1 MAFATKYSI
10 EGTSDIY
17 GKVTVNLRQDLYA
30 GSITYFEGAGRDW
43 ISLSIG
49 QGGNDI
55 SLAILPSKCSVQF
68 YAMTDFVAIELAQD
82 APFTW
87 QMQVLDTDGDL
98 IWQGI
103 VLPEEYQE
111 NYINTPYI
119 VSITASDG
127 LEELKTI
134 DYPITVGGKAS
145 LWDHL
150 TDALAFTGQSIHFF
164 ESVNIYDI
172 EMDTANGDSPFLQAE
187 VTYETFLKLNDKP
200 NCYDVVVAILKPFFA
215 RVYQYRGWRI
225 ENIYGKK
232 ASYIEREFDESGV
245 YVTNTSVNPVV
256 ELDNDPS
263 DFKAF
268 LSKSGSLQFHPAL
281 NSTEIYFNTARIV
294 NPNGPGGWSLE
305 SDWTN
310 STTLTDWTNENS
322 ISISKLAF
330 GYNGSETIVRIQ
342 GKQDSLTTGKHI
354 KSGAYTINSA
364 DFQNFFFR
372 FDYWMNYP
380 TLIILGSKPIL
391 YLQVELTDSLSNE
404 WYYKNGSWTLIKDD
418 GWIRI
423 DAVGRQIWKPFEIN
437 INTLPNITGSAD
449 IRFYVYQLVKSG
461 SADQVELRLTNW
473 ATNIQIDEAYED
485 LILQEKAGLNI
496 LSTYKGP
503 SFQHFISD
511 GEVVDL
517 AGVMDVN
524 GVLTSEWNRRGE
536 TDALNIRR
544 LFMMQWLT
552 MHQGQAVKIG
562 GTLYQKGE
570 HVTPMSVIKDK
581 DSVSTRKYIMTGW
594 EFSLGRG
601 TGSINFHEIF
611 ENEVTPFY
619 LLDFVT
625 SIPSSAYI
633 LPDYSIPIGVPGLSP
648 GVLPGGGG
656 ISIPN
661 ISFPPLNGDVR
672 GEPSGAEITPSAI
685 FGKARLDTTGLTG
698 TDIIFNA
705 VKDTPT
711 QENMTNLRLSD
722 TYPILDTTF
731 VPYTG
736 AKSNTNLGEYG
747 LTTGNLIFDTTP
759 TNIPTAQGAMY
770 WDADDETVAL
780 IMNGAIQKVGEDSF
794 YQVKNQTGSNIA
806 KGVAVRF
813 AGTVGNS
820 GRLLIAPFLAD
831 GTYPS
836 TYFMG
841 VTMEAIDNGEDGKVM
856 WFGRIRGINTNA
868 YNEGDILYASTTVA
882 GGFQTTVPQAPNNIV
897 EVCAVVTKSATV
909 GTIFVRPTLG
919 SNINRDEGV
928 KITSPATGDLLQRQS
943 NGLFENRSLATIGIL
958 TGSLTSG
965 YIPRATG
972 ATTLTDSS
980 IYETGTNVLIGSTTS
995 SGEKLQVTGI
1005 GIFKTNLFS
1014 IDGADPIFRIRTNNN
1029 VSTVNFR
1036 NVLNEDNAGIEGNFN
1051 TNSFNIITRSNNMN
1065 IRIEPHGTGK
1075 IVLPNVPTGTGD
1087 VLGRD
1092 SSNNLVR
1099 LGGGVRFSQSALG
1112 YSKDLGTLADDPGG
1126 IDGFTWVSVFNN
1138 TNLTGS
1144 RNFTASTE
1152 CSANSLYR
1160 ITGKVIFEGD
1170 GSPVPYVNIR
1180 FNIFS
1185 QNYYTSSV
1193 LPLGTTTTVK
1203 NTYEFL
1209 AYLRFGNDGSNK
1221 FFLQYTFRRVFD
1233 GESEPYQI
1241 VVNDSGNIST
1251 AISGSSDL
1259 EIYAGGNKNCTGKV
1273 YEVICERI
1281 K

>member
-43 ISLSIG
+43 INLSIG

-68 YAMTDFVAIELAQD
+68 YAMSDFVALELGQD
-82 APFTW
+82 PSFTW

-111 NYINTPYI
+111 NYTNTPYI
-119 VSITASDG
+119 VSISASDG

-134 DYPITVGGKAS
+134 DYPITIGGKAS

-150 TDALAFTGQSIHFF
+150 IDALAFTGQSIHFF
-164 ESVNIYDI
+164 ESVNIYDV
-172 EMDTANGDSPFLQAE
+172 EMDTANSDSPFLQAE
-187 VTYETFLKLNDKP
+187 VTYESFLKLSEKP

-215 RVYQYRGWRI
+215 RIYQYRGWRI

-232 ASYIEREFDESGV
+232 SSYIEREFDESGV
-245 YVTNTSVNPVV
+245 YVTNASVNPVV
-256 ELDNDPS
+256 EIDNDPS

-294 NPNGPGGWSLE
+294 NPDGPGGWSLE

-322 ISISKLAF
+322 ISISKLSF

-354 KSGAYTINSA
+354 KSGAYTINST

-391 YLQVELTDSLSNE
+391 YLQVELTDSLSNK
-404 WYYKNGSWTLIKDD
+404 WYFKNNSWTLIQSD

-423 DAVGRQIWKPFEIN
+423 DPVGRQIWKPFEIN

-473 ATNIQIDEAYED
+473 ATNIQVDEAYED
-485 LILQEKAGLNI
+485 LILQEKAGINI
-496 LSTYKGP
+496 LSTYRGP

-552 MHQGQAVKIG
+552 MHQGQAIKIN

-581 DSVSTRKYIMTGW
+581 DSISTRKYIMTGW

-661 ISFPPLNGDVR
+661 INFPPLNGDVR

-685 FGKARLDTTGLTG
+685 FGKARLDTTGLSG

-722 TYPILDTTF
+722 TYPILDTVF

-736 AKSNTNLGEYG
+736 AKSNTNLGEFG
-747 LTTGNLIFDTTP
+747 LSTGYVTFDTTP
-759 TNIPTAQGAMY
+759 TGTPTTQGTTY
-770 WDADDETVAL
+770 WDDSKSTVAL
-780 IMNGAIQKVGEDSF
+780 IMNGTTQHIGQDQFV
-794 YQVKNQTGSNIA
+794 YVKNSTGSPIA
-806 KGVAVRF
+806 KGVAVR
-813 AGTVGNS
+813 NS
-820 GRLLIAPFLAD
+820 GTDGGSGHILIAPMLANGTNASETFL
-831 GTYPS
+831 
-836 TYFMG
+836 G
-841 VTMEAIDNGEDGKVM
+841 VTAEAIANGSFGQVM
-856 WFGRIRGINTNA
+856 AFGELAGINTSTYTA
-868 YNEGDILYASTTVA
+868 GAFLYVSTTVA
-882 GGFQTTVPQAPNNIV
+882 GQFQTTAPVAPNNIIL
-897 EVCAVVTKSATV
+897 V
-909 GTIFVRPTLG
+909 GRAINSKNNGDIFVRPTIG
-919 SNINRDEGV
+919 SNIRNDEGV
-928 KITSPATGDLLQRQS
+928 KITSGTTGDLLQLQS
-943 NGLFENRSLATIGIL
+943 GGLWENKSVATVIGSAYVPSTRTLTINGTAFDLSANRSWSVGTVTDVTAGTGIAVFPNPTSATPQVAL
-958 TGSLTSG
+958 TGQALSFHSLSGTGFVYRTSG
-965 YIPRATG
+965 IVGVR
-972 ATTLTDSS
+972 TLTAGSG
-980 IYETGTNVLIGSTTS
+980 ITITNGDGV
-995 SGEKLQVTGI
+995 SGNPTI
-1005 GIFKTNLFS
+1005 
-1014 IDGADPIFRIRTNNN
+1014 A
-1029 VSTVNFR
+1029 VNFATPAYS
-1036 NVLNEDNAGIEGNFN
+1036 E
-1051 TNSFNIITRSNNMN
+1051 NSTETVYNILD
-1065 IRIEPHGTGK
+1065 TGYTTM
-1075 IVLPNVPTGTGD
+1075 VDFASL
-1087 VLGRD
+1087 
-1092 SSNNLVR
+1092 
-1099 LGGGVRFSQSALG
+1099 
-1112 YSKDLGTLADDPGG
+1112 
-1126 IDGFTWVSVFNN
+1126 
-1138 TNLTGS
+1138 NLTGVS
-1144 RNFTASTE
+1144 SMDIYSIMYINQASGAMADRVFGVATKINATNNYNQTAGNIISTQAITNDE
-1152 CSANSLYR
+1152 LIIKTNIKIVSSSELKITTEMIFKFSGLYSLVAVNSSTV
-1160 ITGKVIFEGD
+1160 TGL
-1170 GSPVPYVNIR
+1170 SL
-1180 FNIFS
+1180 
-1185 QNYYTSSV
+1185 TLSSV
-1193 LPLGTTTTVK
+1193 SVGLS
-1203 NTYEFL
+1203 
-1209 AYLRFGNDGSNK
+1209 AYVEDSTPQMTATNRFTK
-1221 FFLQYTFRRVFD
+1221 ITRW
-1233 GESEPYQI
+1233 
-1241 VVNDSGNIST
+1241 
-1251 AISGSSDL
+1251 
-1259 EIYAGGNKNCTGKV
+1259 
-1273 YEVICERI
+1273 
-1281 K
+1281 